1 VSAAQIDV
9 EVAYALPDRQKVVRL
24 RVPAGTTAREAALR
38 SALDAFFPGLNLRE
52 GPIGVFG
59 EVVRD
64 DHVLAPG
71 DRVELYR
78 PLPIDPR
85 EARRSRVEEER
96 RRRR

>member
-1 VSAAQIDV
+1 MIAPEIDV
-9 EVAYALPDRQKVVRL
+9 EVAHALPERQKVVRL

-38 SALDAFFPGLNLRE
+38 SGLDQFFPGLDLHK

-64 DHVLAPG
+64 DQVLAPG

-78 PLPIDPR
+78 RLPIDPR
-85 EARRSRVEEER
+85 EARRARVEDER
-96 RRRR
+96 RGRR